1 MQRRW
6 WDKSE
11 GPITFQANQQIRK
24 PTAHSASEE
33 RRTSGPSL
41 PALRSHSPDLL
52 PGSGPPQRVQTEEK
66 RGTVGPTVSDSGCCC
81 TAEENIGLR
90 GHRFDLYTD
99 KLVCFFVQVI
109 SERKF
114 KMDSQ
119 KCLVPMVTYRWTLR
133 ERIVNVWCLVLFSSL
148 LRSVHMNSM
157 TGFWILLSVSPTRNG
172 KWDCCLAWLRL
183 SRFWPVARTCHHN
196 EGSSCKTFTLFLFWY
211 DENAE
216 AWRCQC
222 VIMFCFVCWKPAKL
236 DSP

>member
-41 PALRSHSPDLL
+41 PRLRSHSPDLL

-81 TAEENIGLR
+81 VAEENIGVR

-99 KLVCFFVQVI
+99 KLVCFFCTGYFREK
-109 SERKF
+109 SS

-119 KCLVPMVTYRWTLR
+119 KGLVPMVTYRWTLR

-148 LRSVHMNSM
+148 LRSLHMNSL
-157 TGFWILLSVSPTRNG
+157 TGFWILLSFHQQGTVSEIAARPDWDWAVERATTTKDRLAKLLHFFFSGTVKMLTRG
-172 KWDCCLAWLRL
+172 DV
-183 SRFWPVARTCHHN
+183 SV
-196 EGSSCKTFTLFLFWY
+196 SSL
-211 DENAE
+211 
-216 AWRCQC
+216 
-222 VIMFCFVCWKPAKL
+222 FCFVCWKPAKL
-236 DSP
+236 NSP